1 MSWPPHEL
9 VLRTPRLTLCGL
21 TEQLALELAEVLPPD
36 VELDPA
42 LTLGDRAV
50 GVLQAYSRT
59 VATWSR
65 EDWVLPF
72 AVRADERLVGLQG
85 LEGRQF
91 AVRREVET
99 HSWLVPA
106 ARGRGIGREMRAA
119 VLALAFGPL
128 GATRAV
134 TEAWE
139 DNGPSLGVS
148 RSLGYVPN
156 GTQVVLRDGV
166 PDVMV
171 RMVLTDP
178 DLPPVEVTGLEP
190 CLPLLGL
197 A

>member
-1 MSWPPHEL
+1 MSWPPHQL
-9 VLRTPRLTLCGL
+9 VLRTPRLRLRGL
-21 TEQLALELAEVLPPD
+21 TEQLALELAEMLPAD

-42 LTLGDRAV
+42 LPLGDRAV

-72 AVRADERLVGLQG
+72 AVCSDEGLVGLQG

-99 HSWLVPA
+99 HSWLVPT

-119 VLALAFGPL
+119 VLGLAFGPL

-134 TEAWE
+134 TEAWA

-148 RSLGYVPN
+148 RSLGYLPN
-156 GTQVVLRDGV
+156 GAKVVLRGGL

-171 RMVLTDP
+171 GMVLTEP
-178 DLPPVEVTGLEP
+178 DLPPVDVTGLEP